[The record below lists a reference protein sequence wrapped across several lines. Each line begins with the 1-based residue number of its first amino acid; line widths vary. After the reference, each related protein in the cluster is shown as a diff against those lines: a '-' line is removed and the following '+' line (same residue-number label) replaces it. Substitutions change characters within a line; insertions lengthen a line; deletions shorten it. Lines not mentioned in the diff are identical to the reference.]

1 MARTRRF
8 TVSLVVL
15 VALAATTAVASAS
28 ASGSVKEHSGP
39 LSVTFVPSTHTPK
52 VNAKWPLSVT
62 ASVNGKPAAHATAVY
77 EFLFGGLIVSTQYPR
92 FNKHFTFTGHFSDN
106 LIFPPDSK
114 AEPLTLR
121 VVIKASGHTVNLNW
135 SITAHS

>member
-8 TVSLVVL
+8 TVSLAVL
-15 VALAATTAVASAS
+15 VALAATTAA
-28 ASGSVKEHSGP
+28 ASGATSVKEHSGP

-62 ASVNGKPAAHATAVY
+62 ATLNGKPAAHATAAY
-77 EFLFGGLIVSTQYPR
+77 EFLFGSTIVGPTQYPHS
-92 FNKHFTFTGHFSDN
+92 NKHFTFTGHFSDD
-106 LIFPPDSK
+106 LVFPPASSG
-114 AEPLTLR
+114 EPLTLR

-135 SITAHS
+135 SITSHS

>member
-8 TVSLVVL
+8 TVSLAVL
-15 VALAATTAVASAS
+15 IALAATTVAS

-62 ASVNGKPAAHATAVY
+62 ATVNGKPAQHATAVY
-77 EFLFGGLIVSTQYPR
+77 EFLFGGLVVSTQYPR
-92 FNKHFTFTGHFSDN
+92 FNKHFKFTGHFSDD
-106 LIFPPDSK
+106 LVFPPDSK
-114 AEPLTLR
+114 GEPLTLR